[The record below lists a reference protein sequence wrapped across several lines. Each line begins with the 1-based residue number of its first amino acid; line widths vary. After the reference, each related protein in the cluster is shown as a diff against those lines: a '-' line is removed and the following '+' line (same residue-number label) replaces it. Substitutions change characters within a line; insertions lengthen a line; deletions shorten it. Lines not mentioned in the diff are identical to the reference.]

1 MKIYLLI
8 LIVTALAAYADL
20 SLLIG
25 RVRRGYRG

>member
-20 SLLIG
+20 STLID
-25 RVRRGYRG
+25 RVHRGYRR